1 MSRIDELPDTLDG
14 KLHLNRAPAG
24 PAPAAA
30 PDFIDQIL
38 ASNPFPP
45 KPRERCSAD
54 GVGPALPPAREGLR
68 GHTVDEV
75 YKMINRTPLFMTTLD
90 ETDGEG
96 GENVELEAIK
106 ALMHEGTTAEI
117 AGNFREQG
125 NEQAKAKRWKD
136 AKSFYD
142 QALTALKNPKR
153 NFEAEEG
160 ETDLD
165 AVEIDEEAE
174 ARKERQLEEACYV
187 NRALCNLE
195 LGNYRSC
202 TLDCAAALRI
212 NPQNVKALFRSSSAC
227 LAIDKLPEAQDACL
241 HGLAIDPRN
250 AALKTIRDKIQ
261 KRKAHLA
268 DMEAKRRERTERI
281 AAEERT
287 LEDAIKMRGIPTK
300 TTSRPPETQDA
311 VMKLEGPLDA
321 RSTLSIPTIFLYPAH
336 LQSDFIRA
344 FEENQTIIDHLSYIL
359 PLPWDQAKEYNSA
372 NIDCYME
379 TITGG
384 LIKAGKKVPLLKI
397 LCSGKTELVDRMLRI
412 YILPKDKVAPWIEEW
427 KAKRGRNVT

>member
-1 MSRIDELPDTLDG
+1 MSRIEELPDDFDE
-14 KLHLNRAPAG
+14 KLHLNKASAG
-24 PAPAAA
+24 PAPPPVPAAA

-38 ASNPFPP
+38 AANPFPS
-45 KPRERCSAD
+45 KPSEKSSGD
-54 GVGPALPPAREGLR
+54 GAGPALPPAMQGLR

-153 NFEAEEG
+153 KFEAEEG

-174 ARKERQLEEACYV
+174 SQKERQLEEACYV

-195 LGNYRSC
+195 LSTYINQSTSSTNSDHNVQKTTALARLIALPSFVSTRKMSKPSSARPPHASRSTKYPKQRMLAC
-202 TLDCAAALRI
+202 MAWLSSRKTLLS
-212 NPQNVKALFRSSSAC
+212 RSSVTRSRSAKSI
-227 LAIDKLPEAQDACL
+227 LLIWRLRDESAQS
-241 HGLAIDPRN
+241 GWQQKS
-250 AALKTIRDKIQ
+250 AL
-261 KRKAHLA
+261 
-268 DMEAKRRERTERI
+268 
-281 AAEERT
+281 
-287 LEDAIKMRGIPTK
+287 
-300 TTSRPPETQDA
+300 
-311 VMKLEGPLDA
+311 
-321 RSTLSIPTIFLYPAH
+321 
-336 LQSDFIRA
+336 
-344 FEENQTIIDHLSYIL
+344 
-359 PLPWDQAKEYNSA
+359 
-372 NIDCYME
+372 
-379 TITGG
+379 
-384 LIKAGKKVPLLKI
+384 
-397 LCSGKTELVDRMLRI
+397 
-412 YILPKDKVAPWIEEW
+412 
-427 KAKRGRNVT
+427 